1 MMTEE
6 YQDEEINRFLSLLE
20 GLMRLEN
27 LTIRDLERQ
36 LDWGKGTLN
45 RIFSGRIELKVR
57 HLLVLADAVG
67 VGPEE
72 FFLLAYKK
80 MPAKTTTAQRVLVG
94 RAELRNPPP
103 PPERAPE
110 AQIDPRSLERVMRE
124 VVEKMLDERERP
136 KPAPRRR
143 KIGRKKTSS

>member
-6 YQDEEINRFLSLLE
+6 RQDEEIDRFLRLLE

-57 HLLVLADAVG
+57 HLLMLADAVG
-67 VGPEE
+67 VEPEE

-80 MPAKTTTAQRVLVG
+80 MPDKTSTAQRVVVG
-94 RAELRNPPP
+94 RADLRAAAQ
-103 PPERAPE
+103 PERAPE
-110 AQIDPRSLERVMRE
+110 PQALDTRSLERVMRDMM
-124 VVEKMLDERERP
+124 EKLLEERESP

-143 KIGRKKTSS
+143 KIGRRK